1 MSSDEKGISP
11 TIATIILAAI
21 TFCMAALIAWMIYGM
36 RSG

>member
-1 MSSDEKGISP
+1 MSFDEKGISP
-11 TIATIILAAI
+11 VIATLILIVI